1 MTFSIYDVLIKGGN
15 FNVNMHELS
24 VTQNILDIA
33 LRNAGSRKVKQI
45 NLVIG
50 QYSSMVDDSVQFYWD
65 LISKNTQAEEAILN
79 FQRIRGE
86 MTCQV
91 CRQVF
96 YPNDQAFECPACG
109 SPSVRVSKGEEFRV
123 ESIDVE

>member
-1 MTFSIYDVLIKGGN
+1 MTFSIYDVPINGGN

-33 LRNAGSRKVKQI
+33 IKNAGSRKVKQI

-65 LISKNTQAEEAILN
+65 LISKDTAAQDAVLN
-79 FQRIRGE
+79 FERIRGE
-86 MTCQV
+86 MTCQI
-91 CRQVF
+91 CGQVF
-96 YPNDQAFECPACG
+96 QPDDRAFECPACG
-109 SPSVRVSKGEEFRV
+109 SPLVRISKGEEFRV

>member
-1 MTFSIYDVLIKGGN
+1 MTFSILDAPFNRGN

-33 LRNAGSRKVKQI
+33 LQHSGSRKVKQI

-65 LISKNTQAEEAILN
+65 LISKGTQAESATLN
-79 FQRIRGE
+79 FERIHGE
-86 MTCQV
+86 MTCQT
-91 CRQVF
+91 CGQIFQPDDR
-96 YPNDQAFECPACG
+96 AFECPACG
-109 SPSVRVSKGEEFRV
+109 SPMVRISQGEEFRV